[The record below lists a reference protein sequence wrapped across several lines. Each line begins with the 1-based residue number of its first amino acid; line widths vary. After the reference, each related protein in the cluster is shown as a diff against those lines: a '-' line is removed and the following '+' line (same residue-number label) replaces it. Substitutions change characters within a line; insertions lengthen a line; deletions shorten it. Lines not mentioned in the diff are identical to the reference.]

1 MRKQFNGFAL
11 SIMLCA
17 LSVSADAQQAGK
29 VHRIGLLMSAS
40 STATAPLIGA
50 LRQGLGG
57 SAPATSRISI
67 SCRSCWRSR
76 MLTQQEK
83 GVMSFEGQSSV
94 VPQVNI
100 EHT

>member
-11 SIMLCA
+11 STMLCA
-17 LSVSADAQQAGK
+17 LSVSADAGK

-40 STATAPLIGA
+40 STATAPLIDA

-57 SAPATSRISI
+57 LGAGHSTHFDFLAELLAFAGAYSTR
-67 SCRSCWRSR
+67 R
-76 MLTQQEK
+76 E
-83 GVMSFEGQSSV
+83 VMSFEGQSSV

>member
-11 SIMLCA
+11 STTLCA

-40 STATAPLIGA
+40 STATAPLIDA

-57 SAPATSRISI
+57 LGAGHSTHFDFLAELLAFAGAYSTR
-67 SCRSCWRSR
+67 R
-76 MLTQQEK
+76 E
-83 GVMSFEGQSSV
+83 VMSFEGQSSV